1 MKLFKSYLTLLFFL
15 FAHILNSQDRYITR
29 SGVIKFDSR
38 IESIVPIKAINNSV
52 SAIFNPST
60 RDIAVLS
67 FIRGFNF
74 ENSLMEEH
82 FNENYAESDQY
93 PKAFFKGT
101 IKNFSI
107 SKSKKYFFDGLLFFH
122 GVEKKITNLP
132 LYVENKDNQISIS
145 GVFSLL
151 VSDFNIKIPKIVR
164 KKIPNKIYLEL
175 NLILNKL
182 NK

>member
-1 MKLFKSYLTLLFFL
+1 M
-15 FAHILNSQDRYITR
+15 
-29 SGVIKFDSR
+29 
-38 IESIVPIKAINNSV
+38 
-52 SAIFNPST
+52 
-60 RDIAVLS
+60 AVLS

-107 SKSKKYFFDGLLFFH
+107 SKSKKYFFNGLLFFH

-164 KKIPNKIYLEL
+164 KKIPNKIYVEL

-182 NK
+182 NKWNHFFIFLL